1 MVPRRD
7 GEVAAGEQHVAL
19 INLAAR
25 EINYKIVYYGCGLC
39 GKTTNI
45 QNIPRRIKPAARA
58 PLVSLATEE
67 ERTLYF
73 DFLPLSVG
81 TVKGL
86 RTRFHLY
93 TVPGQSFYNASRK
106 LVLQGTDG
114 VVFVADSQIS
124 RLDENVD
131 SYLNLWDNL
140 RSQGDDLS
148 RLGMVLQMNKRDL
161 GEVFS
166 VADMTEL
173 LNHTDSPVLE
183 ACALSGAGVFDTLK
197 TVCKQVIAKS
207 TEA

>member
-1 MVPRRD
+1 M
-7 GEVAAGEQHVAL
+7 AL

-45 QNIPRRIKPAARA
+45 QYIHRRVNPGARGR
-58 PLVSLATEE
+58 LVSIATEE

-73 DFLPLSVG
+73 DFLPLSLG

-106 LVLQGTDG
+106 LVLQGVDG

-140 RSQGDDLS
+140 MGQSEDPS
-148 RLGMVLQMNKRDL
+148 NLGIVLQMNKRDL
-161 GEVFS
+161 GNIFS
-166 VADMTEL
+166 VADLTEL
-173 LNHTDSPVLE
+173 LNHTGSPVIE
-183 ACALSGAGVFDTLK
+183 ACALTGVGVFETLK

-207 TEA
+207 SRS

>member
-1 MVPRRD
+1 M
-7 GEVAAGEQHVAL
+7 AL

-45 QNIPRRIKPAARA
+45 QYIHKRVNPAARGR
-58 PLVSLATEE
+58 LVSIATEE

-73 DFLPLSVG
+73 DFLPLSLG

-106 LVLQGTDG
+106 LVLQGVDG

-140 RSQGDDLS
+140 MEQNEDPNSLAV
-148 RLGMVLQMNKRDL
+148 VLQMNKRDL
-161 GEVFS
+161 SAIFS
-166 VADMTEL
+166 VADLSEL
-173 LNHTDSPVLE
+173 LNHTGSPVIE
-183 ACALSGAGVFDTLK
+183 ACALTGVGVFETLK

-207 TEA
+207 SRN

>member
-1 MVPRRD
+1 
-7 GEVAAGEQHVAL
+7 VAL

-45 QNIPRRIKPAARA
+45 QYIHRRVNPAARGR
-58 PLVSLATEE
+58 LVSIATEE

-73 DFLPLSVG
+73 DFLPLSLG

-106 LVLQGTDG
+106 LVLQGVDG
-114 VVFVADSQIS
+114 IVFVADSQIS

-140 RSQGDDLS
+140 RAQNEDLS
-148 RLGMVLQMNKRDL
+148 NLGMVLQMNKRDL
-161 GEVFS
+161 GNVFS
-166 VADMTEL
+166 VADLTEL
-173 LNHTDSPVLE
+173 LNHTGSPVLE
-183 ACALSGAGVFDTLK
+183 ACALTGVGVFETLK

-207 TEA
+207 SRS

>member
-1 MVPRRD
+1 
-7 GEVAAGEQHVAL
+7 VAL

-45 QNIPRRIKPAARA
+45 QYIHRRVNPAARGR
-58 PLVSLATEE
+58 LVSIATEE

-73 DFLPLSVG
+73 DFLPLSLG

-106 LVLQGTDG
+106 LVLQGVDG
-114 VVFVADSQIS
+114 IVFVVDSQIS

-140 RSQGDDLS
+140 ISQGEDLTK
-148 RLGMVLQMNKRDL
+148 LGVVLQMNKRDL
-161 GEVFS
+161 SSIFS
-166 VADMTEL
+166 VNDLSEL
-173 LNHTDSPVLE
+173 LNHTDSPVVE
-183 ACALSGAGVFDTLK
+183 ACALTGVGVFETLK
-197 TVCKQVIAKS
+197 TACKQAIAKS
-207 TEA
+207 AQA

>member
-1 MVPRRD
+1 M
-7 GEVAAGEQHVAL
+7 AL

-45 QNIPRRIKPAARA
+45 QHIHRRINPAARGR
-58 PLVSLATEE
+58 LVSLATEE

-114 VVFVADSQIS
+114 VVFVADSQVS

-140 RSQGDDLS
+140 QEQGDDLS
-148 RLGMVLQMNKRDL
+148 RLGIVLQMNKRDL
-161 GEVFS
+161 GDVFS
-166 VADMTEL
+166 VADLTEL
-173 LNHTDSPVLE
+173 LNHTESPVVE
-183 ACALSGAGVFDTLK
+183 ACAISGVGVFETLK
-197 TVCKQVIAKS
+197 TVCKHVIAKS

>member
-1 MVPRRD
+1 
-7 GEVAAGEQHVAL
+7 VAL

-45 QNIPRRIKPAARA
+45 QYIHRRVNPGARGR
-58 PLVSLATEE
+58 LVSIATEE

-73 DFLPLSVG
+73 DFLPLSLG

-106 LVLQGTDG
+106 LVLQGVDG

-140 RSQGDDLS
+140 I
-148 RLGMVLQMNKRDL
+148 
-161 GEVFS
+161 
-166 VADMTEL
+166 TEL
-173 LNHTDSPVLE
+173 LNHTGSPVIE
-183 ACALSGAGVFDTLK
+183 ACALTGVGVFETLK

-207 TEA
+207 SRN

>member
-1 MVPRRD
+1 
-7 GEVAAGEQHVAL
+7 VAL

-45 QNIPRRIKPAARA
+45 QYIYRRVNPAARGR
-58 PLVSLATEE
+58 LVSIATEE

-73 DFLPLSVG
+73 DFLPLSLG

-93 TVPGQSFYNASRK
+93 TVPGQSFYNASRR
-106 LVLQGTDG
+106 LVLQGADG

-131 SYLNLWDNL
+131 SYLNLWENL
-140 RSQGDDLS
+140 MSLGEDPS
-148 RLGMVLQMNKRDL
+148 RLGMVLQLNKRDL
-161 GEVFS
+161 TNIFS
-166 VADMTEL
+166 VTDLTEL
-173 LNHTDSPVLE
+173 LNHTGSPVVE
-183 ACALSGAGVFDTLK
+183 ACALTGVGVFETLK
-197 TVCKQVIAKS
+197 TVCKQVIARS
-207 TEA
+207 NES

>member
-1 MVPRRD
+1 
-7 GEVAAGEQHVAL
+7 VAL

-45 QNIPRRIKPAARA
+45 QYIHRRANPSARGR
-58 PLVSLATEE
+58 LVSIATEE

-73 DFLPLSVG
+73 DFLPLSLG

-106 LVLQGTDG
+106 LVLQGVDG

-140 RSQGDDLS
+140 RAQNEDPNN
-148 RLGMVLQMNKRDL
+148 LGVVLQMNKRDL
-161 GEVFS
+161 GNIFS
-166 VADMTEL
+166 VADLTEL
-173 LNHTDSPVLE
+173 LNHTGSPVTE
-183 ACALSGAGVFDTLK
+183 ACALTGVGVFETLK

-207 TEA
+207 SR